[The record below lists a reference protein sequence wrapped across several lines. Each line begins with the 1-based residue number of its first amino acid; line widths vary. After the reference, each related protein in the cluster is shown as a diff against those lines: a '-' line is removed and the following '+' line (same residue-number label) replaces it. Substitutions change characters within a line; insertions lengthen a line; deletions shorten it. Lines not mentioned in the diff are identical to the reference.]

1 MISSKQ
7 LLEQTGISRA
17 TLNNYVQLGI
27 LPRSESSDLD
37 SFNPRPGKAMG
48 YFPDNSIER
57 INLVQELKSYGQSV
71 SEIAQLLSRPNWM
84 SRVEALRASQS
95 DLAVKV
101 ARRSAGSAAN
111 IKSQIKG
118 HSANSLRLSLDT
130 LTYPAYMLNYNME
143 LTWVNESAKLKLL
156 PSSIPSNSAGR
167 NIFSLIAHP
176 EAGHSIGNQRAL
188 ALLHL
193 KLASARV
200 NKDALAKI
208 LVSAEPDLLPILSQ
222 LKNVADQFT
231 SINNEHLQ
239 LDATPIDSGS
249 RLVSAVYFREGVLII
264 HSPVGSQNDELIDFL
279 SRRDQVI
286 QDLLKNRLPVMT
298 QLAVLVADVQNSV
311 QICSELPPE
320 EYFELIN
327 QIWASLAP
335 VLRKYYGTSGKHA
348 GDGVV
353 HYFFPHP
360 ESNYLFN
367 AVACAH
373 EMRKVMKVLSK
384 EWQIKKDWS
393 RELYLNIGIH
403 EGQEWLGTFQAANH
417 IEFAVLG
424 DTINHASRVS
434 DLARQ
439 GAIWATKSLVSKL
452 SSSERERLQFGI
464 YRENEDGRDRF
475 IESSYAQVQSLVDLT
490 HGKYEKLKDIANL
503 AITEI
508 RQVEQPR
515 NQVFL

>member
-27 LPRSESSDLD
+27 LPRPETAGIDQQD
-37 SFNPRPGKAMG
+37 PRPGRAMG
-48 YFPDNSIER
+48 FFPQDSIER
-57 INLVQELKSYGQSV
+57 VNLVQELKTYGQSIP
-71 SEIAQLLSRPNWM
+71 EISSLLNQRDWASK
-84 SRVEALRASQS
+84 VEALRASQS
-95 DLAVKV
+95 DVMVKV
-101 ARRSAGSAAN
+101 ARRSAGNVGGAFAHTS
-111 IKSQIKG
+111 
-118 HSANSLRLSLDT
+118 NSLRLSLDT

-143 LTWVNESAKLKLL
+143 LTWVNESAKLTLL

-167 NIFSLIAHP
+167 NIFSLMANP
-176 EAGHSIGNQRAL
+176 EAGHSISNQKAL
-188 ALLHL
+188 AYLHL
-193 KLASARV
+193 KLAGIRV
-200 NKDALAKI
+200 SRDALAKI
-208 LVSAEPDLLPILSQ
+208 LVAAEPDLLPILSQ
-222 LKNVADQFT
+222 LKITSDQFA
-231 SINNEHLQ
+231 SISNEFLQ
-239 LDATPIDSGS
+239 LDPNPADTGG
-249 RLVSAVYFREGVLII
+249 RVVSAVYFREGVLII
-264 HSPVGSQNDELIDFL
+264 HSPAGSLNDELIDFL

-286 QDLLKNRLPVMT
+286 QDLLKDRLPVMT
-298 QLAVLVADVQNSV
+298 ELAVLVADVQNSV

-320 EYFELIN
+320 EYFQLIN
-327 QIWASLAP
+327 QVWATLAP

-367 AVACAH
+367 ALACAH
-373 EMRKVMKVLSK
+373 EMKQVMKNLSK

-424 DTINHASRVS
+424 DTINHAARVS

-452 SSSERERLQFGI
+452 TPAERGRLQFGI
-464 YRENEDGRDRF
+464 HRENEDGRDRF
-475 IESSYAQVQSLVDLT
+475 IESSYAQVQSLVDLNQ
-490 HGKYEKLKDIANL
+490 GKYEKLKDIGNL

-508 RQVEQPR
+508 RRVEQAR
-515 NQVFL
+515 NLGF

>member
-27 LPRSESSDLD
+27 LPRPETAGTDQQD
-37 SFNPRPGKAMG
+37 PRPGRAMG
-48 YFPDNSIER
+48 FFPQDSIER
-57 INLVQELKSYGQSV
+57 VDLVQELKTYGQSIP
-71 SEIAQLLSRPNWM
+71 EISNLLNQPDWLSK
-84 SRVEALRASQS
+84 VEALRASQS
-95 DLAVKV
+95 DVMVKV
-101 ARRSAGSAAN
+101 ARRPAGNVGGAFAPS
-111 IKSQIKG
+111 S
-118 HSANSLRLSLDT
+118 NSLRLSLDT
-130 LTYPAYMLNYNME
+130 LTYPAYMLNYNLE
-143 LTWVNESAKLKLL
+143 LTWVNESAKLTLL

-167 NIFSLIAHP
+167 NIFSLMANP
-176 EAGHSIGNQRAL
+176 EAGHSISNQKAL
-188 ALLHL
+188 AYLHL
-193 KLASARV
+193 KLAGTRV
-200 NKDALAKI
+200 SRDALAKI
-208 LVSAEPDLLPILSQ
+208 LVTAEPDLLPILSQ
-222 LKNVADQFT
+222 LKITSDQFA
-231 SINNEHLQ
+231 SVSNEFLQ
-239 LDATPIDSGS
+239 LDPNPADTGT
-249 RLVSAVYFREGVLII
+249 RVVSAVYFREGVLII
-264 HSPVGSQNDELIDFL
+264 HSPAGSLNDELVDFL

-298 QLAVLVADVQNSV
+298 ELAVLVADVQNSV

-320 EYFELIN
+320 EYFQLIN
-327 QIWASLAP
+327 QIWATLAP
-335 VLRKYYGTSGKHA
+335 ILRKYYGTSGKHA

-367 AVACAH
+367 ALACAH
-373 EMRKVMKVLSK
+373 EMKQVMKNLSK

-424 DTINHASRVS
+424 DTINHAARVS

-452 SSSERERLQFGI
+452 TPAERDRLQFGI
-464 YRENEDGRDRF
+464 HRENEDGRDRF
-475 IESSYAQVQSLVDLT
+475 IESSYAQVQSLVDLNQ
-490 HGKYEKLKDIANL
+490 GKYEKLKDIGNL

-508 RQVEQPR
+508 RRVEQAR
-515 NQVFL
+515 NLGF

>member
-1 MISSKQ
+1 LISSKE
-7 LLEQTGISRA
+7 LLERTGISRA

-27 LPRSESSDLD
+27 LSRPDSSVLED
-37 SFNPRPGKAMG
+37 SSPKPGKAMG
-48 YFPDNSIER
+48 YFPDNSVER
-57 INLVQELKSYGQSV
+57 IELVQELKTYGQSV
-71 SEIAQLLSRPNWM
+71 SEIAHILNQSDWV
-84 SRVEALRASQS
+84 SRVDALRSSQS
-95 DLAVKV
+95 DVLVKV
-101 ARRSAGSAAN
+101 ARRSAGNSSAAFA
-111 IKSQIKG
+111 
-118 HSANSLRLSLDT
+118 HSPNSLRLSLDT

-143 LTWVNESAKLKLL
+143 LTWVNESAKLTLL
-156 PSSIPSNSAGR
+156 PASIPSNSAGR
-167 NIFSLIAHP
+167 NIFSLMAHP
-176 EAGHSIGNQRAL
+176 EAGHTISNQRAL

-208 LVSAEPDLLPILSQ
+208 VVNAEPDLLPLLSQ
-222 LKNVADQFT
+222 MTGGLSQFASVA
-231 SINNEHLQ
+231 NEHLQ
-239 LDATPIDSGS
+239 LDANPADKGG

-264 HSPVGSQNDELIDFL
+264 HSPAGSQNDELIDFL

-320 EYFELIN
+320 EYFQLIN
-327 QIWASLAP
+327 QIWATLAP

-367 AVACAH
+367 AIACAH
-373 EMRKVMKVLSK
+373 EMRQVMKTLSK

-424 DTINHASRVS
+424 DTINYASRVS

-452 SSSERERLQFGI
+452 TMAERERLQFGVH
-464 YRENEDGRDRF
+464 RENEDGRDRF
-475 IESSYAQVQSLVDLT
+475 IESSYAQVQSLVDLNQ
-490 HGKYEKLKDIANL
+490 GKYEKLKDIANL

-508 RQVEQPR
+508 RRVEQAR
-515 NQVFL
+515 SQGF